1 MILHLEILSG
11 PDQTVDWSEKYVVA
25 TIDRFPEPVKKI
37 GVRKRLVFFK
47 KTINICWLEIDTVIV
62 NHPSIVSIDLP

>member
-1 MILHLEILSG
+1 MILRFEILSG

-25 TIDRFPEPVKKI
+25 TIDRFPEPVKRI

-47 KTINICWLEIDTVIV
+47 KTINIC
-62 NHPSIVSIDLP
+62 